1 MKAALALV
9 LLMAVAACGYH
20 LAGNGPAIPADAH
33 TISIHLFRNHT
44 RERGLQV
51 ALRLAIEEEFRRQGT
66 LRIVPD
72 GEGDLEL
79 TGDIR
84 RLASVPVAFSATDE
98 AVQYQST
105 ITIGM
110 HLVERAT
117 GRIIQETPTLQES
130 QDFGAES
137 GVIISS
143 SPHFQRGTMNA
154 RDLPDLSNVQL
165 GETRRR
171 AALRD
176 LLDVLARDVYQHAM
190 EGF

>member
-1 MKAALALV
+1 MKAGVALV
-9 LLMAVAACGYH
+9 LVAFSACGYH
-20 LAGNGPAIPADAH
+20 LAGTGPAIPADAH
-33 TISIHLFRNHT
+33 TISIHLFHNHT

-51 ALRLAIEEEFRRQGT
+51 HLRRAIEEEFRRRGA
-66 LRIVPD
+66 LRVVPE

-105 ITIGM
+105 MTIGM
-110 HLVERAT
+110 RLVERAS
-117 GRIIQETPTLQES
+117 GRTVNETPVLQEA

-137 GVIISS
+137 GVVITS
-143 SPHFQRGTMNA
+143 SPHFQRGTMNG
-154 RDLPDLSNVQL
+154 RDLADLTNVQL

-171 AALRD
+171 AALQD
-176 LLDVLARDVYQHAM
+176 LLDQLARDVYQHAM

>member
-1 MKAALALV
+1 MKATLALV
-9 LLMAVAACGYH
+9 LLVVAACGYH
-20 LAGNGPAIPADAH
+20 LAGSGPAIPAEAH

-51 ALRLAIEEEFRRQGT
+51 PLRLAIEEEFRRQGT
-66 LRIVPD
+66 LRIVPE

-79 TGDIR
+79 TGDIH
-84 RLASVPVAFSATDE
+84 RLASIPVAFSATDE

-110 HLVERAT
+110 RLVQRAT
-117 GRIIQETPTLQES
+117 GRTIQDTPVLQES

-137 GVIISS
+137 GVIITS

-154 RDLPDLSNVQL
+154 RDLTDLTNVQL
-165 GETRRR
+165 SETRRR

>member
-1 MKAALALV
+1 MKATLALV
-9 LLMAVAACGYH
+9 LMGVGACGYH
-20 LAGNGPAIPADAH
+20 LAGKGPAIPADAH

-51 ALRLAIEEEFRRQGT
+51 PLRLAIEEEFRRQGT

-117 GRIIQETPTLQES
+117 GRTIQDTPVLQES

-143 SPHFQRGTMNA
+143 SPHFQRGTINA
-154 RDLPDLSNVQL
+154 RDLTDLTNVQL
-165 GETRRR
+165 GESRRR
-171 AALRD
+171 AAIRD
-176 LLDVLARDVYQHAM
+176 LLDQLARDVYQHTM